1 MRAKG
6 KKFKKRYLVI
16 ILILLVGDG
25 WLANDKCPAANLS
38 DINRAASDLEQSV
51 LATGKLDALR
61 KVDVGAQVS
70 GQLKTLLVSIG
81 DNVKKI
87 SYSA

>member
-16 ILILLVGDG
+16 ILILVGDG

-38 DINRAASDLEQSV
+38 DINRAARRS
-51 LATGKLDALR
+51 
-61 KVDVGAQVS
+61 
-70 GQLKTLLVSIG
+70 
-81 DNVKKI
+81 
-87 SYSA
+87 

>member
-25 WLANDKCPAANLS
+25 WLANAKCAAANT
-38 DINRAASDLEQSV
+38 RH
-51 LATGKLDALR
+51 
-61 KVDVGAQVS
+61 
-70 GQLKTLLVSIG
+70 
-81 DNVKKI
+81 
-87 SYSA
+87 

>member
-16 ILILLVGDG
+16 ILILLVGGGG

-38 DINRAASDLEQSV
+38 DINRAARRS
-51 LATGKLDALR
+51 
-61 KVDVGAQVS
+61 
-70 GQLKTLLVSIG
+70 
-81 DNVKKI
+81 
-87 SYSA
+87 

>member
-38 DINRAASDLEQSV
+38 DINRAAGRS
-51 LATGKLDALR
+51 
-61 KVDVGAQVS
+61 
-70 GQLKTLLVSIG
+70 
-81 DNVKKI
+81 
-87 SYSA
+87 